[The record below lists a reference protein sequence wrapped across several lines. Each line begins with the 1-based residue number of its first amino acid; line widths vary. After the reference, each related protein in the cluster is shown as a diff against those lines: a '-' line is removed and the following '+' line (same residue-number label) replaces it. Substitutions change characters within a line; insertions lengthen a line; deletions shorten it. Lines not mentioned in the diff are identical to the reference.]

1 MAIILSNSSGKPIY
15 EQITEQIKSDIMS
28 GKLEAGQQMPSI
40 RTLAKDLRVS
50 VITTKRA
57 YEDLERD
64 GFVETVPGR
73 GTYVAMQNT
82 EAIREEQLKRM
93 EEKLLEAITI
103 AKSSGI
109 TQQQFI
115 EIIYELY
122 GGGGK

>member
-40 RTLAKDLRVS
+40 RTLAKDLRIS